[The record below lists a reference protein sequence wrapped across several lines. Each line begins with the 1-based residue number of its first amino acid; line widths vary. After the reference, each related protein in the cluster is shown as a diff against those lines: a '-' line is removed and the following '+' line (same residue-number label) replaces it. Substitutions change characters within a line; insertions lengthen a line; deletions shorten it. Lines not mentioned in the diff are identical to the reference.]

1 MGSSRTREA
10 GGDCHGRGREL
21 KMSEKKIKY
30 KLPQKVRSE
39 SKKKLTSKNFAR
51 V

>member
-1 MGSSRTREA
+1 MKIHRREA
-10 GGDCHGRGREL
+10 GGDNHGKGREL

-30 KLPQKVRSE
+30 KLPQFVSTE
-39 SKKKLTSKNFAR
+39 SDASKNFAR